1 MAGRC
6 RNKPIIYVLYI
17 KLFSV
22 WNCSFFIWI
31 ALIYLLFDWPSHVMS
46 SLFWLKRPPLKDPMF
61 FHFSVFKPAV
71 SAERTL
77 LCAHNSFWQMQLFYI
92 PTSYRLSHPFT
103 VICSAGSISWP
114 TLQSPPMK
122 WQTKTE
128 SSPSYFACELRD
140 EVGRVLRVKAG
151 QKIRWRY
158 RSRSTVHSSFNGPYT
173 LHVAK
178 LQCSKLSSTFSI
190 VNHVSPLKLLTQPN
204 QPLTHN

>member
-1 MAGRC
+1 MWCHHCFDQNDPPWKTPCFSILVCLNQQYLQSVHCFA
-6 RNKPIIYVLYI
+6 PII
-17 KLFSV
+17 
-22 WNCSFFIWI
+22 
-31 ALIYLLFDWPSHVMS
+31 LFDKCSYFT
-46 SLFWLKRPPLKDPMF
+46 SLRLTDCHTLSLW
-61 FHFSVFKPAV
+61 
-71 SAERTL
+71 SAL
-77 LCAHNSFWQMQLFYI
+77 QALFLGQL
-92 PTSYRLSHPFT
+92 
-103 VICSAGSISWP
+103 
-114 TLQSPPMK
+114 LQSPPMK

-158 RSRSTVHSSFNGPYT
+158 RSRSTVHPSFNGPYT

-190 VNHVSPLKLLTQPN
+190 VNHVSPLNLLTQPN